1 MQQTKKIGYL
11 LAAGA
16 TFGSMGAAHAD
27 TLTITFSQQ
36 VVAAPLS
43 PWLTAAIALALTLMA
58 VAVFRGK
65 RAGRLFLLG
74 AGVLIVAGGLVVE
87 KTVMANIATPLVT
100 SPYTQTFCNG
110 SINQNYTSASGTI
123 TLNSVTDNGIPGGST
138 LTAGTTCTPGT
149 VLTPSTFCAVITTVA
164 SCVN

>member
-43 PWLTAAIALALTLMA
+43 PWLTAAIALALTLLGWYRI
-58 VAVFRGK
+58 FIHFSRS
-65 RAGRLFLLG
+65 FLWQ
-74 AGVLIVAGGLVVE
+74 
-87 KTVMANIATPLVT
+87 K
-100 SPYTQTFCNG
+100 
-110 SINQNYTSASGTI
+110 
-123 TLNSVTDNGIPGGST
+123 
-138 LTAGTTCTPGT
+138 
-149 VLTPSTFCAVITTVA
+149 
-164 SCVN
+164 